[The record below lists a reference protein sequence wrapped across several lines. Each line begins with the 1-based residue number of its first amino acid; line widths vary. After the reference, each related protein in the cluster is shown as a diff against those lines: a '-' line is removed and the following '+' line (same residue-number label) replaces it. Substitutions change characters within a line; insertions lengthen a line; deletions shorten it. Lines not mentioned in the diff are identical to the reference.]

1 MTHTHTDTE
10 TDTKE
15 LQLSGQL
22 SDGPL
27 IPFVPADG
35 GNISIIRQ
43 LAEGKETDTSK
54 DEEAT
59 DLLLLLLLHC
69 ILSDERRD

>member
-54 DEEAT
+54 DEETT